1 MRAASPRGAL
11 REFAQDLPG
20 MILIVNAAGG
30 VTFANARFT
39 AFTGTKLPSLRGNR
53 WQGVLHQ
60 EDRLQ
65 AIASFSAAVR
75 ARQPFKFECR
85 CRNADGDY
93 RWVTLA
99 GNPRYTNA
107 RFVGYFCLV
116 TDITPRYTAERAAGL
131 ASARLHVLVAAM
143 DEVCIGIGREE
154 EIIFWNRAAEQ
165 FTGMPATETVGRPLE
180 TVLSSEALARVRMA
194 IQSLR
199 TAGSSSTLESLI
211 LGAQQQPAIRC
222 RIVASGETSILVA
235 VPEDSVVPHPPE
247 TSGVSKLAGVDRISS
262 LLECT
267 EDVVLLQDAEGRYLY
282 YNGPSRFGVR
292 MEQVLG
298 KLPEDVHEKS
308 FADLVRSRLR
318 KVVDTG
324 EGCTEETRMDWDG
337 QTYWFLDQVS
347 PMKDASG
354 AVSAV
359 ATISRNIT
367 ERKKAEQ
374 RLRESEERYRTFVEN
389 SNEGI
394 WRIEMGMA
402 IPCNLP
408 VEEQVQRFLEHGY
421 VAECNPSL
429 ARLFGFERT
438 SDLIGTSFQSL
449 LNASN
454 ARNLETIRRFVDSG
468 YRLSNWEDM
477 LPAEDGT
484 SRYVLHNIVG
494 TIENGALV
502 RAWGSLSDIT
512 ERKGVERE
520 LRLLAHTITST
531 RDCVSITD
539 LNDKIL
545 FVNDAFLTTYGF
557 SEEELL
563 GSEIS
568 KVRPDSQV
576 MGELAAIR
584 DKTLTDGW
592 YGELIN
598 RRADGTLFPVEL
610 WTSVV
615 RNDENEPV
623 AMVGVARDIT
633 ARRIAEEEL
642 RASLREKEVLLKE
655 IHHRVKNN
663 LQVISSLLSLQSE
676 YLKDEEMVKVFK
688 ESQNRVKSM
697 ALIHE
702 KLYQSRNLAEIDF
715 GDYLR
720 ELTTQ
725 LFRSYGIGAHGVHLN
740 VNASRVLLAVD
751 HAIPC
756 GIIVNE
762 LVTNALKY
770 AFPEGRGGRID
781 IDLHQVSDDRV
792 RLAVRDNGV
801 GFPAQID
808 FETSDSLGL
817 TLVRMLAD
825 QVQGEMSMQQRGP
838 GAEFIMTFRK

>member
-1 MRAASPRGAL
+1 
-11 REFAQDLPG
+11 
-20 MILIVNAAGG
+20 
-30 VTFANARFT
+30 
-39 AFTGTKLPSLRGNR
+39 
-53 WQGVLHQ
+53 
-60 EDRLQ
+60 
-65 AIASFSAAVR
+65 
-75 ARQPFKFECR
+75 
-85 CRNADGDY
+85 
-93 RWVTLA
+93 
-99 GNPRYTNA
+99 
-107 RFVGYFCLV
+107 
-116 TDITPRYTAERAAGL
+116 
-131 ASARLHVLVAAM
+131 
-143 DEVCIGIGREE
+143 
-154 EIIFWNRAAEQ
+154 
-165 FTGMPATETVGRPLE
+165 
-180 TVLSSEALARVRMA
+180 
-194 IQSLR
+194 
-199 TAGSSSTLESLI
+199 
-211 LGAQQQPAIRC
+211 
-222 RIVASGETSILVA
+222 
-235 VPEDSVVPHPPE
+235 
-247 TSGVSKLAGVDRISS
+247 
-262 LLECT
+262 
-267 EDVVLLQDAEGRYLY
+267 
-282 YNGPSRFGVR
+282 
-292 MEQVLG
+292 
-298 KLPEDVHEKS
+298 
-308 FADLVRSRLR
+308 
-318 KVVDTG
+318 
-324 EGCTEETRMDWDG
+324 
-337 QTYWFLDQVS
+337 
-347 PMKDASG
+347 MKDASG